1 MSGTDFPDSVKLEA
15 RRLAYFRCCYCH
27 DRPGDDV
34 HHLTP
39 KEEGGLGNI
48 DNDPDLEVITTF
60 DNHQIN
66 AFNDDGTSVLAS
78 ATFSGVSCVSS
89 EWR

>member
-48 DNDPDLEVITTF
+48 DNDHFSVRAVPRGLRTSARKTGATT
-60 DNHQIN
+60 
-66 AFNDDGTSVLAS
+66 TSAGPLV
-78 ATFSGVSCVSS
+78 
-89 EWR
+89 